1 MNKTED
7 IQRINI
13 VLADSFERIKASLSE
28 ANDIAGLFENLF
40 AGVEKEFEVP
50 YVWLTLV
57 DTKMTASVIAAVK
70 SSDVLMDR
78 VKVIKPELFREIL
91 PTGIK
96 PVLVNKD
103 LQPYYKLLP
112 STRKYFI
119 KSLAL
124 VPFKI
129 DEEIAGS
136 WNNGDAER
144 DRYAPEMGTD
154 LLQNLAQVLSERLTE
169 LIATS
174 NNKLSF

>member
-13 VLADSFERIKASLSE
+13 KLADSFERIKASLSE

-40 AGVEKEFEVP
+40 AGIEKEFEVP
-50 YVWLTLV
+50 YVWLTLI
-57 DTKMTASVIAAVK
+57 DTKTTASVIVAVK

-78 VKVIKPELFREIL
+78 VKVIKPELFNEIL
-91 PTGIK
+91 STGIK

-112 STRKYFI
+112 SARKYFV

-129 DEEIAGS
+129 KEEIAGS
-136 WNNGDAER
+136 WNNGDAYR
-144 DRYAPEMGTD
+144 DRYTPEMGTG

-174 NNKLSF
+174 NNI

>member
-154 LLQNLAQVLSERLTE
+154 FLQNLAQVLSERLTE